1 MTSQE
6 EPIQEEPASQDREA
20 SVSKPAEVDLARF
33 LEVALSLLPAGFST
47 RMIGALIAILSSVVL
62 AGSYGCKK
70 HEATDA
76 TATAAGAEGDSGSI
90 GSIDPLKEK
99 MERLVQ
105 NILKFI
111 VEIELADKNGA
122 KYRVAGLKMNSKT
135 IAAFSDVFYSAM
147 LDTGKMTI
155 AQTGQDG
162 RVYTFWPPK
171 DDRSLNVHTS
181 VKPQEGIVF
190 FDSDQGFEVPDEST
204 PDLLAEGLRDG
215 QSVFIYSPFAKTAKP
230 AKIAQTKDLFT
241 SNPAPAMG
249 DIVLDENGKPCG
261 FGGPNGAILTFPTDS
276 LGKFGLNHGGTLLQP
291 GSPDEDESVAA
302 DEERRKSTTDIPGL
316 EPPKPIFF
324 PSSLLPE
331 PQAPPPPKPQ
341 PPKPQPPKPPIPNTP
356 PPPKPPVAPPAQP
369 PLPPRTSPARVAQSP
384 PVQPAPPV
392 QPPVAQTRQFVPVI
406 PMYDPNFQP
415 PAEPRPP
422 RANPVATAS
431 SNPRPNPMSAVL
443 RTAGAGQAGNKL
455 NIKMAGPGSDF
466 VLGSGGTGG
475 RGLSPGQSLGHGVGT
490 MAVTKVSI
498 PMAGYKEWSLPS
510 PKSPQPKTD
519 GFGRIHGLG
528 KIDTGGG
535 LGVGSNLAPR
545 KK

>member
-1 MTSQE
+1 MTSQK
-6 EPIQEEPASQDREA
+6 EPVQKEAAPQDREA
-20 SVSKPAEVDLARF
+20 SVSKPVEVDLARF

-76 TATAAGAEGDSGSI
+76 TATASGAEGDSGSI

-105 NILKFI
+105 NIFKFL
-111 VEIELADKNGA
+111 VEIELADANGN
-122 KYRVAGLKMNSKT
+122 KYRVAGLKMNPRT
-135 IAAFSDVFYSAM
+135 IAAFADVFYSGT
-147 LDTGKMTI
+147 LDPGKMTI

-162 RVYTFWPPK
+162 RVYTFWPPQ

-181 VKPQEGIVF
+181 VEPQEGIVF
-190 FDSDQGFEVPDEST
+190 FGSDKGFAIPDEEGV
-204 PDLLAEGLRDG
+204 DLVAGTLQDG
-215 QSVFIYSPFAKTAKP
+215 QNVFIYSHFSRTAKP

-261 FGGPNGAILTFPTDS
+261 FGGANGEVLTFPKDA
-276 LGKFGLNHGGTLLQP
+276 LGKFGLDHGGTLLQP
-291 GSPDEDESVAA
+291 GSPDEDKLA
-302 DEERRKSTTDIPGL
+302 TTDIPGL
-316 EPPKPIFF
+316 EPPRPIFF
-324 PSSLLPE
+324 PSSIPPE
-331 PQAPPPPKPQ
+331 PKSPPPPKPE

-384 PVQPAPPV
+384 PVQPRP
-392 QPPVAQTRQFVPVI
+392 FVPVI

-431 SNPRPNPMSAVL
+431 STPQPNPMSDVL
-443 RTAGAGQAGNKL
+443 RTAGQQGDNKL
-455 NIKMAGPGSDF
+455 NIKMSGAGSDF
-466 VLGSGGTGG
+466 VLGSGGNGG
-475 RGLSPGQSLGHGVGT
+475 KGSSLGQGPGNGAGTGIGT
-490 MAVTKVSI
+490 MGGNKVSI
-498 PMAGYKEWSLPS
+498 PMAGYREWVLPA
-510 PKSPQPKTD
+510 PKPSNAGTD

-528 KIDTGGG
+528 RIDTGGG
-535 LGVGSNLAPR
+535 MGVTPNLAPP